1 MSAIL
6 EEAIEEV
13 RTLPPEEQQ
22 QLRELA
28 SGFSEFLLMALVFWL
43 LDKNLEKASLDEMR
57 SRLLQLNR
65 EMPRTGLATQSMQS
79 QRAIRAGQIR
89 GKYRDVLS
97 SSEEFISRKAAETA
111 KEDRAR

>member
-22 QLRELA
+22 QLRELT
-28 SGFSEFLLMALVFWL
+28 SSFGELLLMALVFAFIT
-43 LDKNLEKASLDEMR
+43 KEVGMAASLSEMR
-57 SRLLQLNR
+57 ALLENLK
-65 EMPRTGLATQSMQS
+65 MKVPRTDLAIQS